1 MFDLQSLGR
10 LMLIGAVVLAIT
22 GGLLL
27 AAARLGIPFFQLPGD
42 ATAQRGNVTIFF
54 PFVSCLVLSILL
66 TVILN
71 LALWL
76 MRRFF

>member
-1 MFDLQSLGR
+1 MLNLEVLGR
-10 LMLIGAVVLAIT
+10 FLLLGAVVLAIT
-22 GGLLL
+22 GVILL

-66 TVILN
+66 TILLN